1 MVSWYQVTGVRA
13 SQGFEM
19 SKIKENTAVGLGSS
33 TNLQGI
39 LWALLATGL
48 FATVAAMAKVA
59 VTEYHVLQIL
69 FFRQMVVLLSS
80 VPTISRDFPQALKTK
95 HPGLH
100 AIRLLG
106 AFVALSTSIWAVAVL
121 PLTTAIT
128 LAFAQVFFVA
138 LLASWFL
145 KEPVGIHRI
154 SAVLV
159 GFIGVI
165 VVMRPGVDG
174 LFNIYA
180 LIPLA
185 GAVGAAFAVI
195 SVRRLS
201 QTESTATLL
210 FYQAVFV
217 GLLAGIP
224 LIWLWVT
231 PDLFGLFF
239 LIAMGVLATVGQW
252 VGVKAL
258 RLGEA
263 SVIGNIQYT
272 QLIYAAIMGYV
283 IFDEV
288 PDVFTLT
295 GAAVIIG
302 SALYIVHREAL
313 RKRA

>member
-1 MVSWYQVTGVRA
+1 
-13 SQGFEM
+13 M
-19 SKIKENTAVGLGSS
+19 SKAKERTAVGIGSS

-48 FATVAAMAKVA
+48 FATVAAMAKFA

-69 FFRQMVVLLSS
+69 LFRQMVVLLSS
-80 VPTISRDFPQALKTK
+80 VPTIAKDFPGALKTER
-95 HPGLH
+95 PGLH
-100 AIRLLG
+100 AVRLLG

-128 LAFAQVFFVA
+128 LTFAQVFFVA
-138 LLASWFL
+138 LLAMWFL
-145 KEPVGIHRI
+145 KEPVGRHRI

-165 VVMRPGVDG
+165 VVMRPGIDG
-174 LFNIYA
+174 LVNIYA

-201 QTESTATLL
+201 QSEPTATLL

-263 SVIGNIQYT
+263 SVIGSIQYT
-272 QLIYAAIMGYV
+272 QLIYAAILGYA

-288 PDVFTLT
+288 PDVFTST

-313 RKRA
+313 RKRP